1 MIGLSIFTTT
11 EFYVTIFVISAA
23 IVAFSAMPRR
33 RGAVRELLLGGTLK
47 AADASAPSVALKV
60 TAGGEVLLLRRGLQG
75 VDAGADS
82 VSLAVEVSDGDI
94 RITERIHAGA
104 FPDDDDYASAQ
115 FNLGY
120 FAPLR
125 YHVRYDSP
133 DTQLSAVFS
142 LTVRPGI
149 VVDRNLAK

>member
-11 EFYVTIFVISAA
+11 EFYVTVFVISAA

-33 RGAVRELLLGGTLK
+33 RGAVREMLLAGALK
-47 AADASAPSVALKV
+47 TTDACSPSVALEV

-75 VDAGADS
+75 VDAGVDS
-82 VSLAVEVSDGDI
+82 VSLAVEVGDGDV
-94 RITERIHAGA
+94 RITERIRTGA
-104 FPDDDDYASAQ
+104 FPNDDDYASAG

-125 YHVRYDSP
+125 YHVRYESP
-133 DTQLSAVFS
+133 DTQLSTTFT

-149 VVDRNLAK
+149 IIDRDLSK